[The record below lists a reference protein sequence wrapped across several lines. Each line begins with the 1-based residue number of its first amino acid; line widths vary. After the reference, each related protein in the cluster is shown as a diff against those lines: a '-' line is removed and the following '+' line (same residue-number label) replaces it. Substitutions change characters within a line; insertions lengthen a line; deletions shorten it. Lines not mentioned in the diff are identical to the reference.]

1 MAQDAPISTCA
12 RSVREA
18 TQNGPAQSALSATP
32 INQHTICTPLQPLNF
47 AQLLSN
53 YPDQAF
59 VSKLIKSLSTGF
71 DIGYKGPE
79 GSLIAPDLHSASLHP
94 EVIDEALSK
103 EVNENRIAGP
113 YLYPPHPNLRC
124 SGLGAVPKKDGGWR
138 LIYHLSAPLNS
149 SINDFIDPDTYS
161 LQYSTIDDAIKICHE
176 VGPGALLAK
185 VNLKN
190 AFRLCP
196 VRPEDWHLL
205 GIRWR
210 GQYYVDKCLPFGLR
224 SMPFL
229 FNMVVDALEWILRYH
244 FHQQYCFHYLD
255 DFFFVGSTQSDAC
268 LVALMDM
275 IHLCSLVGALIKPE
289 KVVGPTTC
297 LPLLG
302 ILLVQQEAQL
312 PEDKL
317 QALVSVLSE
326 FKSKAQSMATSSKCS
341 LLSLIGK
348 LSFACKV
355 VPAGRIFLR
364 CLLDLAHLVHHY
376 NEAVHISKEALL
388 DIEWWLDFA
397 IQWNRKAFF
406 LEPNWTPPAE
416 FQLYTDAS
424 STIGYGA
431 YWARA
436 WLCETWPPM
445 LANKSIYWKELYAI
459 VVACTM
465 WGEQWAGKRVLF
477 HCDNQAVTNIWDSG
491 LSRSAGLMKLVCSL
505 FLGCKTNF
513 HVLIKHIAGSDNS
526 IADSMQMERFQE
538 LAPQA
543 APTATPIPVS
553 LILT

>member
-1 MAQDAPISTCA
+1 MLQITQSNKSLPGNRNQLPSQKTKYVNYLIRKVTAFAAQDAPISTCA

-18 TQNGPAQSALSATP
+18 TQNGPARSALSATP
-32 INQHTICTPLQPLNF
+32 INQHTICTPLRPLIF
-47 AQLLSN
+47 ARLLSN

-59 VSKLIKSLSTGF
+59 VSKLIKLLNTGF
-71 DIGYKGPE
+71 DIGYNGPE
-79 GSLIAPDLHSASLHP
+79 GPLIAPNLHSASLHP

-113 YLYPPHPNLRC
+113 YLYPPLPNLRC
-124 SGLGAVPKKDGGWR
+124 SGLGAVPKKDGGWH

-176 VGPGALLAK
+176 VGPGTLLAK
-185 VNLKN
+185 VDLNN

-224 SMPFL
+224 SAPFL
-229 FNMVVDALEWILRYH
+229 FNMVADALEWILRYH

-255 DFFFVGSTQSDAC
+255 DFFFAGSVQSDAC
-268 LVALMDM
+268 LVALTDM
-275 IHLCSLVGALIKPE
+275 IHLCGLVGALIKPE

-302 ILLVQQEAQL
+302 ILLDTVQQEARL

-317 QALVSVLSE
+317 QALVSELSD
-326 FKSKAQSMATSSKCS
+326 FKSKAQSATTCSKRN

-364 CLLDLAHLVHHY
+364 RLLDLAHSVHHY
-376 NEAVHISKEALL
+376 DEAVHINEEALL
-388 DIEWWLDFA
+388 DIE
-397 IQWNRKAFF
+397 
-406 LEPNWTPPAE
+406 
-416 FQLYTDAS
+416 
-424 STIGYGA
+424 
-431 YWARA
+431 
-436 WLCETWPPM
+436 
-445 LANKSIYWKELYAI
+445 
-459 VVACTM
+459 
-465 WGEQWAGKRVLF
+465 
-477 HCDNQAVTNIWDSG
+477 
-491 LSRSAGLMKLVCSL
+491 
-505 FLGCKTNF
+505 
-513 HVLIKHIAGSDNS
+513 
-526 IADSMQMERFQE
+526 
-538 LAPQA
+538 
-543 APTATPIPVS
+543 
-553 LILT
+553 